1 LAEQSGQAAVDAGH
15 LVADVQMRLGE
26 VVEQMRR
33 GHVAVAGVEQVSTEG
48 LGALDSIVTATV
60 DATDH
65 AERIAGTAEDQSGA
79 IAGLRDR
86 INAVA
91 DISSRNREDVEEV
104 VQRAADV
111 ATRLDEMARATG
123 ELESVAKMLA
133 EITQRFTAGDG
144 IPRDL

>member
-133 EITQRFTAGDG
+133 EITQRFTAGDS